1 MARVLIKKKG
11 KALRTKE
18 KAKKLHG
25 STSPAKSSGKPRAK
39 PIVRSDDLP
48 ATQGMLIHLQKQF
61 RQDLRASEKRTDA
74 RFNQI
79 DAKFSQ
85 IDARFNQIDAR
96 FSQVDAKFNQLE
108 SQIST
113 VLSEI
118 HRLAILVEEQNAR
131 NKYVLDG
138 YEQIFQRQDRLEI
151 EVNQRLEVMEQVLS
165 TKIGRT

>member
-48 ATQGMLIHLQKQF
+48 ATQGMLILMQKQF

-79 DAKFSQ
+79 DARFSQ
-85 IDARFNQIDAR
+85 IDAK

-165 TKIGRT
+165 TKIQRS

>member
-1 MARVLIKKKG
+1 MARVVIKKKG
-11 KALRTKE
+11 KAPRTKE
-18 KAKKLHG
+18 KTKEPHG
-25 STSPAKSSGKPRAK
+25 NTSPAKSSGKLRAK

-48 ATQGMLIHLQKQF
+48 ATQGMLILMQKQF

-79 DAKFSQ
+79 DA
-85 IDARFNQIDAR
+85 R
-96 FSQVDAKFNQLE
+96 FSQVDGKFNQLE
-108 SQIST
+108 SQVAQ

-151 EVNQRLEVMEQVLS
+151 EVNRRLEAMEQVLS